1 MKIRNY
7 LTEIRAEVNGTI
19 QVFSGPMVPGTS
31 FEEAQKYCEENG
43 LGYCIVIGVEDEVTE
58 LKREIDRLQ
67 EKIKELE
74 TRESLSEV
82 VERLNKLK
90 RFDKSPWDRNDQVYF
105 GTKFSPTCIEH
116 SLQDLY
122 KIGNYMTSDEIAA
135 EKEAAQEKF
144 FKELWEE

>member
-43 LGYCIVIGVEDEVTE
+43 LGYCIVVGVEDEVTE

-74 TRESLSEV
+74 TMERYYQIN
-82 VERLNKLK
+82 ERLRKDPLIQPYKLGDTWYGTSTNFEGNGVRQGFKSRDCGLHNKMLDD
-90 RFDKSPWDRNDQVYF
+90 F
-105 GTKFSPTCIEH
+105 
-116 SLQDLY
+116 Y
-122 KIGNYMTSDEIAA
+122 KGGKY
-135 EKEAAQEKF
+135 
-144 FKELWEE
+144 